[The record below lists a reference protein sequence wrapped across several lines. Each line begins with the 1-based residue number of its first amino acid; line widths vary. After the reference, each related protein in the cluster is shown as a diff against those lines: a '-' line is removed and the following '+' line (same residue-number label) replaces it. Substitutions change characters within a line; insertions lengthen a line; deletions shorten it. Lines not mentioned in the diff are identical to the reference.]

1 MHYIPPGK
9 CCGNAINQSGEELVG
24 HLGPS
29 GAFRKDFTEGWDWPD
44 GEVIEGMS
52 VRRKDHMER
61 NQGRNRA
68 NFQAMVERW

>member
-1 MHYIPPGK
+1 M
-9 CCGNAINQSGEELVG
+9 G

-52 VRRKDHMER
+52 VRRKDLMER
-61 NQGRNRA
+61 NKGRNRA
-68 NFQAMVERW
+68 NFQAMVESW